1 MGKLKYYIESF
12 RLRTLPLSMSGI
24 MAGSF
29 LAYGSDRFRG
39 GVFALAMLT
48 TVFLQILSNV
58 SNEYGDAQHG
68 TDNAGRV
75 GPIRSIQSGVLTA
88 NDVKR
93 MIFLFVLLSAISGSL
108 LVGTSFG
115 TLFCAEG
122 LTMLALGA
130 LAIVAAIKYTVGKS
144 NYGYKG
150 GGDVAVFVFFGWV
163 STVGACYLNTH
174 TIEPAIF
181 LPASGIGLLSVGVL
195 NVNNLRDRLN
205 DKECGKNTVVVK
217 IGEKGAKIYHFGLI
231 TGAWLCLIVFTAWHA
246 DCLWNWAY
254 LLMLPLFAMHLLA
267 VFRFSGHQLDAQLRN
282 LSIMTLLLSMLFGIS
297 QMKLIIF
304 ILCLLLLRI
313 G

>member
-24 MAGSF
+24 LAGSF
-29 LAYGSDRFRG
+29 LACSFGRFKI
-39 GVFALAMLT
+39 GVFVLAMLT

-75 GPIRSIQSGVLTA
+75 GPIRSLQSGALSA
-88 NDVKR
+88 KDIKR
-93 MIFLFVLLSAISGSL
+93 MIALFVLLSAISGSL
-108 LVGTSFG
+108 LVMVSFG
-115 TLFCAEG
+115 TLNCKEG
-122 LTMLALGA
+122 LAMLALGA

-150 GGDVAVFVFFGWV
+150 WGDVAVFVFFGWV
-163 STVGACYLNTH
+163 STAGVYYLGTH

-217 IGEKGAKIYHFGLI
+217 IGEKGAKIYHCVLI

-246 DCLWNWAY
+246 RHLWNGTY
-254 LLMLPLFAMHLLA
+254 LLMLPFFAMHVLA
-267 VFRFSGHQLDAQLRN
+267 VFRFSGRQLDVQLRN
-282 LSIMTLLLSMLFGIS
+282 LSIMTLLLSLLFGIF
-297 QMKLIIF
+297 QVI
-304 ILCLLLLRI
+304 
-313 G
+313 